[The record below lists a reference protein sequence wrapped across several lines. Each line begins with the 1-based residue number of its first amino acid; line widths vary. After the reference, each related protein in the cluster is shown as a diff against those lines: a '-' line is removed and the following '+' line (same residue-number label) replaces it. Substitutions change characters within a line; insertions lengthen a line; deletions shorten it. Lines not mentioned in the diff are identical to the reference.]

1 MWEKA
6 FAVVF
11 VGVEACTKCTLHT
24 LVSQFFPSSDSS
36 FFLLTAHLLI
46 KYVVA
51 VVVVAVPMLAF
62 AQCCCGGGAI
72 LAPAYP
78 PPAMRPA
85 LAGLAAVFWEPPGL
99 RMLGP
104 VMAMSRARRRPN
116 VGGV

>member
-1 MWEKA
+1 MWLGTDEHEA
-6 FAVVF
+6 LVL
-11 VGVEACTKCTLHT
+11 VEGGTNAGFQ
-24 LVSQFFPSSDSS
+24 LVMLSAS
-36 FFLLTAHLLI
+36 FFFFSAHTAHLLI